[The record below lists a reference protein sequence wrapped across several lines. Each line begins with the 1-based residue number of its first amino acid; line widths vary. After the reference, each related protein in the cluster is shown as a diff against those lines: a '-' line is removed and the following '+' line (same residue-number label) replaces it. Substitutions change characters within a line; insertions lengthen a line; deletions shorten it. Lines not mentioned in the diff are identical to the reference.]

1 MMAISTKGRYSVR
14 IMALMASQPQGH
26 MFTKHEIA
34 ERAGV
39 SPAYV
44 QQLMMTLNAAGFVH
58 SHRGKA
64 GGFTL
69 AEASEKVTVADVLGA
84 TEGKITLVP
93 CLGLETCERSSNCPT
108 RPLWTRATELLDD
121 LFSGVSIAELAVNG
135 ANAVYGRPA
144 DPIEVFSGA
153 FAIGSLLASSAPK
166 FRPLVGRGKQGRET
180 HEYGR
185 YRPNDECHQAEPC
198 GPSGRDTKQLQ
209 ADGTEELPGTD
220 IAWRS
225 REKGADH
232 DDGEESGSVKDR
244 EVYVVCT

>member
-14 IMALMASQPQGH
+14 IMVLMASLPQGH

-34 ERAGV
+34 ETAGV

-44 QQLMMTLNAAGFVH
+44 QQLMMMLNAAGFVH

-69 AEASEKVTVADVLGA
+69 AEASETATVADVLGA

-93 CLGLETCERSSNCPT
+93 CLGLETCERSSSCPT
-108 RPLWTRATELLDD
+108 RPLWTRATELLDN
-121 LFSGVSIAELAVNG
+121 LFSGVSIAELAANG
-135 ANAVYGRPA
+135 ANAVYGQPA
-144 DPIEVFSGA
+144 GPIEVFSGA
-153 FAIGSLLASSAPK
+153 FAIGSLLTSSAPK
-166 FRPLVGRGKQGRET
+166 FRPLVGRGKQGGET

-185 YRPNDECHQAEPC
+185 HRPNDERHQAEPC
-198 GPSGRDTKQLQ
+198 RPSGRDTKQLQ
-209 ADGTEELPGTD
+209 ADGTEELPGAD

-232 DDGEESGSVKDR
+232 DDGEESGSVQER